1 MIKFENKKET
11 LLKRKEI
18 LEDEIKGLKKGIK
31 EMKRDLKR
39 KEEKVKEI
47 KIEVQN
53 LEKQNDSTSDITE
66 EENTISEEII
76 EDEETFEEQ
85 PREQSNKRK
94 EQEDEQPR
102 RIEKKRKIEEIIENL
117 SKEIEN
123 EKEMDNGLQLET
135 ETLIRLF
142 EEAENV
148 IEWSEG
154 LNELKK
160 YKIYNYAESFQ
171 MRLDKEK
178 EGNFLKESA
187 ARTKVYREMIKVGNL
202 NEEDYGKL
210 KKSTQRAEKFY
221 KVIRAAGGK
230 EKIRFLKEISVNA
243 VIKLTKEEIEYAI
256 RKINFRE
263 EI

>member
-1 MIKFENKKET
+1 MIKFENKKEN

-18 LEDEIKGLKKGIK
+18 LEDEIKGLKKGIR

-47 KIEVQN
+47 KIEVQK
-53 LEKQNDSTSDITE
+53 LEEQNDSTSDITE
-66 EENTISEEII
+66 EEN
-76 EDEETFEEQ
+76 EETFEEQ

-178 EGNFLKESA
+178 EENFLKESA